1 MSEQVVHAL
10 KQAGIM
16 IALAALAAL
25 GAEYTGI
32 LDAAQVNPIYYP
44 IVGAVIAGAVR
55 WFEGGRD
62 AGRNQRGEMVKA
74 DVGFDEVAL
83 LAAKTPAYEYPVVSP
98 KGTKIYL

>member
-1 MSEQVVHAL
+1 MSEQVTHAL

-16 IALAALAAL
+16 IVLAALAAL

-32 LDAAQVNPIYYP
+32 LDAAQVNPVYYP

-62 AGRNQRGEMVKA
+62 SVRNNRGEMVKA
-74 DVGFDEVAL
+74 DVGFAEVAKI
-83 LAAKTPAYEYPVVSP
+83 AKNTPAYEYPIVSP
-98 KGTKIYL
+98 MGTKIYL